1 MKEGWKYVKL
11 GEAFPF
17 IKNGANI
24 KQTKGASGIP
34 ITRIETLANGVF
46 NKDRLGYANITDS
59 TKYENYILKSG
70 DILMSHINSVEH
82 VGRAVACRNIDFKLI
97 HGMNLL
103 RLIPIKEAD
112 SFFYEYYFKTDSF
125 KTRIQAITHKSVNQ
139 ASFNTTNLKEIKIP
153 LPPLSEQQSIVAH
166 LDASFAE
173 IDALKAKAAEEVAN
187 AKAMFDAA
195 LREEMTPK
203 EDFPSDKLV
212 NVFNFI
218 DYRGATPTKLSSG
231 IPLVT
236 AKNVKK
242 GYIDYTIKD
251 YISETEYSQRQSR
264 GISHKGDILFTTEAP
279 LGNVALADLEVFS
292 AGQRLITF
300 QQYDSPKYVVENK
313 YYMYYFLSYGFQN
326 TLNKLATGATAQG
339 IKAKILKEVII
350 PVPPISTQQRIVAK
364 LDTLRSHLTEL
375 EQKYNHIAANCDALK
390 QAILRETFE

>member
-1 MKEGWKYVKL
+1 MKEGWKLVKL
-11 GEAFPF
+11 GDICYKISDGSHNPPKGVDMSQYIMLSSQN
-17 IKNGANI
+17 IKNGSLDFTSVRYLSPSAFEIENKRTNI
-24 KQTKGASGIP
+24 KRGDVLLTIVGTIGRSCVV
-34 ITRIETLANGVF
+34 ETDE
-46 NKDRLGYANITDS
+46 KNITFQRS
-59 TKYENYILKSG
+59 VAILKPKEDLNSYF
-70 DILMSHINSVEH
+70 LMYLFWGYNEVMNKM
-82 VGRAVACRNIDFKLI
+82 A
-97 HGMNLL
+97 HGAAQKGL
-103 RLIPIKEAD
+103 
-112 SFFYEYYFKTDSF
+112 Y
-125 KTRIQAITHKSVNQ
+125 
-139 ASFNTTNLKEIKIP
+139 LKQLSSLQIP

-218 DYRGATPTKLSSG
+218 DYRGATPTKLNSG

-313 YYMYYFLSYGFQN
+313 YYMYYFLSSGFQT

-375 EQKYNHIAANCDALK
+375 EQKYNLIAANCDALK